1 MKLKVDK
8 KSNLIMEKLIPRF
21 ITCRKH
27 FTTPEYI
34 IGTMM
39 VKFNN
44 TNLDWIHSLT
54 YNQLKIHYKTKILS
68 LDNDALVFSYEIED
82 DKLRLDKIDKYT
94 NLHESQ
100 HILSNLFDFEKFS
113 LETSRSIDC
122 LCCRHLDDKYNTC
135 LQYIL
140 DKAKLKMDIGS
151 YKKDTII
158 DILIICKDSS
168 LLFIE
173 DDVFPL
179 YLDITNV
186 NKYKVNEI
194 LSNTSLYFDVIDM
207 ISDKLLPEYSG
218 EKLIT
223 TLIHPSQHY
232 SYYYDLYEIMFIRKS
247 KFKQPIM
254 GFTEFDFCKVDF
266 KTSKLLF
273 NIGDKIYLTSFFLH
287 YYTFKDKLV

>member
-1 MKLKVDK
+1 MKIKVDK
-8 KSNLIMEKLIPRF
+8 KSCLIMDKLIPRF

-39 VKFNN
+39 VKFTN
-44 TNLDWIHSLT
+44 TNLEWIHSLT
-54 YNQLKIHYKTKILS
+54 YNQLKIYYKTKVLS

-82 DKLRLDKIDKYT
+82 GKLRLEKIDKYA
-94 NLHESQ
+94 NLYESQ
-100 HILSNLFDFEKFS
+100 HILSNLFDFKKYS
-113 LETSRSIDC
+113 LETAKSIDC
-122 LCCRHLDDKYNTC
+122 LCCRHLDDRYNTC
-135 LQYIL
+135 VQYIV
-140 DKAKLKMDIGS
+140 DRAKLKMDIGS
-151 YKKDTII
+151 YKKDTVIN
-158 DILIICKDSS
+158 ILIICRDSS
-168 LLFIE
+168 LMFIE
-173 DDVFPL
+173 EDVFPL

-218 EKLIT
+218 DKLVT
-223 TLIHPSQHY
+223 TLVQNLFFFPSY
-232 SYYYDLYEIMFIRKS
+232 STCEKFIIFNS

-254 GFTEFDFCKVDF
+254 SITEFNSCTIDF

-273 NIGDKIYLTSFFLH
+273 NVGDKIYLTSFFLH